1 MISCN
6 IIYGM
11 NSIILFYTISNGF
24 WQFTLYKLLLNGFEI
39 VLSHSNKKNEELKN
53 TRPRIRIFLHL
64 HDVDAIPMVYIY
76 MYMNLSNSDFYN
88 NLECRITC
96 R

>member
-1 MISCN
+1 M
-6 IIYGM
+6 
-11 NSIILFYTISNGF
+11 
-24 WQFTLYKLLLNGFEI
+24 
-39 VLSHSNKKNEELKN
+39 VLESSSVIRIKKNEELKN
-53 TRPRIRIFLHL
+53 ARPRIRIFLHL
-64 HDVDAIPMVYIY
+64 HDMDAIPMVYIY